1 MKREEI
7 EKIYDQGKEAVV
19 ELVQGLIAEFT
30 SKIEELTNRIDYLE
44 KQLAKDSHNSSKPPS
59 TNGMFKKKGKMTRSL
74 RKRSKKKS
82 GGQEGHEGK
91 TLAMTDKPDKRVRIK
106 VKRCHRCGESLKG
119 SSPKGI
125 DRRQEIELPEIKPY
139 VTEYQSEIIDCPC

>member
-7 EKIYDQGKEAVV
+7 ENIYDQGKEAVV

-30 SKIEELTNRIDYLE
+30 AKIAELTNRIDELE
-44 KQLAKDSHNSSKPPS
+44 KQLGKDSHNSSKPPS
-59 TNGMFKKKGKMTRSL
+59 TDNIFKKNKKMTRSM

-91 TLAMTDKPDKRVRIK
+91 TLSMTDKPDKRVRLK
-106 VKRCHRCGESLKG
+106 VKRCNSCGESLEG

-125 DRRQEIELPEIKPY
+125 DRRQEIEIPKIKPY